1 TGNVTGTPLQLPME
15 GFIYERNLTFRYDE
29 ALNRYYLSG
38 WGDNNCTMDSFNGV
52 SFRQPDYGKYNFFL
66 SFNANDLDDW
76 WYKQILTGDNDAIEI
91 TDITIDSNSDIYI
104 VGKYF
109 QSGSNPNPV
118 TFGSHTFEDVT
129 YGGHRPFVLK
139 MNPQGVVQW
148 SKIPDEQPAIIGGFF
163 DISLNNNELAV
174 ALTGRRVVWGNYS
187 IAYPR
192 NIAVPYLL
200 RLDKQTGEANCLYDI
215 RSNGGVHL
223 LTAVKADQG
232 GNYVVGGAMRYSL
245 FTDSPNGVA
254 PLYNTSSSGV
264 YTDFF
269 MARLAATECGTAVS
283 STGDFE
289 LQQLRLYPNPTTGIV
304 YIESESGVQ
313 HYEVY
318 SVIGQR
324 LMSGRGEVVNTEHL
338 PSGTYIIKVKTSH
351 GSISTHKI
359 IRY

>member
-1 TGNVTGTPLQLPME
+1 M
-15 GFIYERNLTFRYDE
+15 
-29 ALNRYYLSG
+29 
-38 WGDNNCTMDSFNGV
+38 
-52 SFRQPDYGKYNFFL
+52 
-66 SFNANDLDDW
+66 
-76 WYKQILTGDNDAIEI
+76 
-91 TDITIDSNSDIYI
+91 NS
-104 VGKYF
+104 
-109 QSGSNPNPV
+109 
-118 TFGSHTFEDVT
+118 
-129 YGGHRPFVLK
+129 
-139 MNPQGVVQW
+139 QGVVQW

-174 ALTGRRVVWGNYS
+174 ALTGRTVVWGNYS

-200 RLDKQTGEANCLYDI
+200 RLDKQTGEAIGLYDI
-215 RSNGGVHL
+215 SSNGGVHL
-223 LTAVKADQG
+223 LTAVTADQG

-245 FTDSPNGVA
+245 FTDSPNGVV